1 MPSTVSQKTVISET
15 EGQLVTYTA
24 TGVWDCVNQDWL
36 PGQVVAIRNTLLG
49 ALAPDRELATGEIP
63 KDTPIEQYQLLN
75 AFTPKDAKTS
85 YKLDMASGSR
95 THGRFLFNQKP
106 IGGYYFGDGKDEW
119 KRIIYGSVAHT
130 GCDRLLYRELT
141 YLVVDDERR
150 NPETGEPEDD
160 AINGRNW
167 KTGDCHGKISLNI
180 HQLLGGNTSLQFR
193 LGLFKQW
200 VAKGTLSYS
209 SELDG
214 TEYDLVIPLS
224 CFKGKKPELG
234 PHQGKVLFGVVFEA
248 EERVAKP
255 GWMLWQWISW
265 DVLEADS
272 IIAKLENKCQKLAS
286 CWNDVKVLSEFLKSE
301 LDQLEA
307 TVTDANQLEA
317 DLAYV
322 DSCIKVISADKN
334 GVMLMHPYIVMKL
347 RERFREMW
355 KTLATSAGVRF
366 FSLMCMPDQYFEKYD
381 KQGEKRFCA
390 GSYPPGEYIV
400 FCNPMR
406 HWGDVQLWRN
416 VHEGNFASEYGV
428 IATTRELLLSL
439 GRDTDGDFM
448 QLITARKYPNLADA
462 IRGFPQSPIVDKLPK
477 VALSGNLQQIA
488 IRSMNDAT
496 GIVASLLGKARSLNC
511 ELHYLLIP
519 AGGEQKTALNMRI
532 IDFLSQELQIA
543 VDSLKSAYPNN
554 MNGLNAVRDY
564 LKSLGGEPAPWI
576 SDLKEADCY
585 LTRPCAVDV
594 NAVDTVS
601 RIVKLVNSYWKA
613 PDLKSDTSPQAYK
626 SVLFSDVN
634 ITQNMEFLAKNQREW
649 YRLAMRKAI
658 TQKELTNDNS
668 PVRSVVIQAR
678 RAFELLVENE
688 GGTARD
694 WATAYWRV
702 CHEAETG
709 TASLV
714 FICCINEIVAELEN
728 VKTSEYIEV
737 YGVQFGKWSLKRQN
751 RWQGQKVNIT
761 ARLDAEKKMVIDM
774 TWLGH
779 ETLGHEI
786 LGLVATK
793 SQANVY
799 PGWSANGWSIWSLR
813 CENDN
818 KGKAVHT
825 PNDQVKSVLL
835 FHPDVDEEKIRAIL
849 KSKNL
854 FAFD

>member
-1 MPSTVSQKTVISET
+1 MLQCKEKNNIFMPSTVSQKTVISET

-150 NPETGEPEDD
+150 NPQTGEPEDD

-167 KTGDCHGKISLNI
+167 KTGDCHGKISLNV
-180 HQLLGGNTSLQFR
+180 HRLLGGNTSLQFR

-200 VAKGTLSYS
+200 IAKGTLSYS

-224 CFKGKKPELG
+224 CFKGKKPALG

-265 DVLEADS
+265 DTLIADN
-272 IIAKLENKCQKLAS
+272 IISKLETKCQRLAS

-307 TVTDANQLEA
+307 TVTDSNQLEA

-322 DSCIKVISADKN
+322 DTCIKVISADKN

-381 KQGEKRFCA
+381 QLGEKRFCA

-406 HWGDVQLWRN
+406 HWGDVQLWQN
-416 VHEGNFASEYGV
+416 VHEGNFASEYGA
-428 IATTRELLLSL
+428 IAKSDHFLL
-439 GRDTDGDFM
+439 
-448 QLITARKYPNLADA
+448 A
-462 IRGFPQSPIVDKLPK
+462 
-477 VALSGNLQQIA
+477 
-488 IRSMNDAT
+488 
-496 GIVASLLGKARSLNC
+496 
-511 ELHYLLIP
+511 LLI
-519 AGGEQKTALNMRI
+519 LN
-532 IDFLSQELQIA
+532 
-543 VDSLKSAYPNN
+543 P
-554 MNGLNAVRDY
+554 
-564 LKSLGGEPAPWI
+564 
-576 SDLKEADCY
+576 
-585 LTRPCAVDV
+585 LTGRYSKYRRP
-594 NAVDTVS
+594 
-601 RIVKLVNSYWKA
+601 
-613 PDLKSDTSPQAYK
+613 
-626 SVLFSDVN
+626 
-634 ITQNMEFLAKNQREW
+634 
-649 YRLAMRKAI
+649 
-658 TQKELTNDNS
+658 
-668 PVRSVVIQAR
+668 
-678 RAFELLVENE
+678 
-688 GGTARD
+688 
-694 WATAYWRV
+694 
-702 CHEAETG
+702 
-709 TASLV
+709 
-714 FICCINEIVAELEN
+714 
-728 VKTSEYIEV
+728 
-737 YGVQFGKWSLKRQN
+737 
-751 RWQGQKVNIT
+751 
-761 ARLDAEKKMVIDM
+761 
-774 TWLGH
+774 
-779 ETLGHEI
+779 
-786 LGLVATK
+786 
-793 SQANVY
+793 
-799 PGWSANGWSIWSLR
+799 
-813 CENDN
+813 
-818 KGKAVHT
+818 
-825 PNDQVKSVLL
+825 
-835 FHPDVDEEKIRAIL
+835 
-849 KSKNL
+849 
-854 FAFD
+854 

>member
-1 MPSTVSQKTVISET
+1 MPSTDVQKTVISET
-15 EGQLVTYTA
+15 AGQLVTYTT
-24 TGVWDCVNQDWL
+24 TGVWDCTNQEWL

-49 ALAPDRELATGEIP
+49 GLAPDRELATGEIP
-63 KDTPIEQYQLLN
+63 KDTPIEEYQLLN
-75 AFTPKDAKTS
+75 AFTPEGAKTS

-106 IGGYYFGDGKDEW
+106 IGGFYFGDGKDEW

-150 NPETGEPEDD
+150 NPQTGELEDD

-224 CFKGKKPELG
+224 CFKGKKPPLG
-234 PHQGKVLFGVVFEA
+234 PNRGKVLFGVVFEA

-265 DVLEADS
+265 DTLIADG
-272 IIAKLENKCQKLAS
+272 IISKLETKCQKLAS
-286 CWNDVKVLSEFLKSE
+286 CWNDVKILSEFLKSE

-322 DSCIKVISADKN
+322 DTCIKVISADKN

-381 KQGEKRFCA
+381 RQGEKRFCA

-406 HWGDVQLWRN
+406 HWGDVQLWQN
-416 VHEGNFASEYGV
+416 VHEGNFASEYGA

-448 QLITARKYPNLADA
+448 QLITSKKYPNLANA
-462 IRGFPQSPIVDKLPK
+462 IRGFPQSPNVDKLPK

-519 AGGEQKTALNMRI
+519 AGGEQKQPLNLRI

-564 LKSLGGEPAPWI
+564 LNSLGGNPAPWI
-576 SDLKEADCY
+576 SDLKQNDCY
-585 LTRPCAVDV
+585 LTRPCAVDG
-594 NAVDTVS
+594 NATDTIS
-601 RIVKLVNSYWKA
+601 RIVKLVNSYWRS

-634 ITQNMEFLAKNQREW
+634 IPKNMEFEAKKQRDW
-649 YRLAMRKAI
+649 YRLAVRNAI
-658 TQKELTNDNS
+658 ALKESTGDNG
-668 PVRSVVIQAR
+668 PIRSVVLQAR

-728 VKTSEYIEV
+728 VKMTEYIEV
-737 YGVQFGKWSLKRQN
+737 YGVQYGKWGIRRQH
-751 RWQGQKVNIT
+751 RWKGQKVNIT
-761 ARLDAEKKMVIDM
+761 ASLDAEKRMAINM
-774 TWLGH
+774 TWVNNEDLGNG
-779 ETLGHEI
+779 L

-793 SQANVY
+793 SQSAVY

-813 CENDN
+813 CINDE

-825 PNDQVKSVLL
+825 PDDRVKAVLI
-835 FHPDVDEEKIRAIL
+835 FNPDIPEEKIRAIL